1 MQDDLCADDVL
12 AGLSSSQRA
21 AVTSESAPLCVLASA
36 GAGKTRV
43 LTRRIAYRTWRGT
56 GDPTHTVAVTFTR
69 KAAGELQHRL
79 RQLGL
84 RDQVAAGTFH
94 SLASAQLHRWWADR
108 GQQPPALLERK
119 GRLLAPLA
127 GGRRG
132 LAHASVADLAGHLED
147 GSRDLWG
154 WRLRYEGYDLAGG
167 VLSQSLHPVQHGD
180 PADRGR

>member
-1 MQDDLCADDVL
+1 ML
-12 AGLSSSQRA
+12 AGLSTSQRA

-43 LTRRIAYRTWRGT
+43 LTRRIAYRARRGT

-84 RDQVAAGTFH
+84 REQVAAGTFH
-94 SLASAQLHRWWADR
+94 SLASAQLHRWWSDR
-108 GQQPPALLERK
+108 GQQPPVLLERK

-127 GGRRG
+127 AARRG
-132 LAHASVADLAGHLED
+132 LAHASVADLAGTSSGPEPAW
-147 GSRDLWG
+147 SRPSSSRPRSEPKGGAFRPASRRPIWPACTPATSTKSG
-154 WRLRYEGYDLAGG
+154 AG
-167 VLSQSLHPVQHGD
+167 
-180 PADRGR
+180 A